1 MDFAVLGPMEVRDQ
15 HVDVTPAAAMPRRV
29 LATLLLYAHQAV
41 TIPTLIDE
49 LWDDNPPR
57 LARKTVQ
64 TYVYQLRK
72 ALAAGPTGALRQLLE
87 TRPHSYRIL
96 LEPGELDVQVFEQR
110 AQAGREALAS
120 GNPEKAAVLL
130 REALGLWRGDALMD
144 LVPGPVLA
152 AEAGRLED
160 ARRGALEHRV
170 DADLLLGRH
179 RDLLGELKGL
189 MIRYPAHEQFCA
201 QLMLAAYR
209 SGQRD
214 EALAAYDR
222 LRRLVV
228 EHTGLEP
235 SERLR
240 RLHHEVLV
248 DSPALALDAA
258 APAGPARAP
267 AEIPA
272 PLENLIGRAH
282 DLARIGGAVRRRP
295 EAAAPGLAVLC
306 GPPGTGKSAVALF
319 AAHRLRDRFPDGQL
333 FAALHTRAGAPV
345 DPLDVLRSF
354 LSAVGDEQPPA
365 RLEEAARRFRSWSAD
380 RKALIVLD
388 DAASAAQVAPLLP
401 NGPGCS
407 SLITSRRLLPGL
419 PGAATVRLG
428 PLDSGD
434 AFQLLALLIGE
445 ARVLK
450 HPDAALEL
458 IDLCENLPL
467 AIRVAAERLTARP
480 LLGLPEL
487 AAALREEETRLDEL
501 RVGGL
506 DVGERM
512 REAVRRLERADRQA
526 LRRLAA
532 LGEGGFDLDQA
543 AAELGLEPRAAQRA
557 VNRLLECCMLEEGG
571 ADPGHEWPWS
581 SRRFRVPTL
590 IRLAW
595 AEAGPDEDLNH
606 RGAAAERHGRC
617 RAGAPQQHFAVRL
630 SRFHCKPVSD
640 GRRSS

>member
-15 HVDVTPAAAMPRRV
+15 QVDVTPAAAMPRRV
-29 LATLLLYAHQAV
+29 LATLLLHAHQAV

-49 LWDDNPPR
+49 LWADDPPR

-72 ALAAGPTGALRQLLE
+72 ALAGGPTGALRQLLE
-87 TRPHSYRIL
+87 TRPHAYRIL
-96 LEPGELDVQVFEQR
+96 LEPGEFDVQVFEQR
-110 AQAGREALAS
+110 VHAGREALTS
-120 GNPEKAAVLL
+120 GNPEKAAMLL

-144 LVPGPVLA
+144 LLPGPVLS
-152 AEAGRLED
+152 AEASRLED

-179 RDLLGELKGL
+179 RDLLGELKAL
-189 MIRYPAHEQFCA
+189 MIRYPAQEQFCA

-248 DSPALALDAA
+248 DSPALAPDPR
-258 APAGPARAP
+258 APSGPAHAP

-272 PLENLIGRAH
+272 APENLIGRAH

-295 EAAAPGLAVLC
+295 DVASPGLAVLC
-306 GPPGTGKSAVALF
+306 GPPGAGKSAIALF
-319 AAHRLRDRFPDGQL
+319 AAHRLRERFPDGQL
-333 FAALHTRAGAPV
+333 FAALHTPAGAPV
-345 DPLDVLRSF
+345 DPLEVLRSF
-354 LSAVGDEQPPA
+354 LSAVGDEQPPS
-365 RLEEAARRFRSWSAD
+365 RLEAAARRFRSWTAD
-380 RKALIVLD
+380 RKALILLD

-401 NGPGCS
+401 NGRGCGT
-407 SLITSRRLLPGL
+407 LVTSRRLLPGL
-419 PGAATVRLG
+419 PGAAVVRLG
-428 PLDSGD
+428 PLDPGD
-434 AFQLLALLIGE
+434 AFQLLGLLVGE

-450 HPDAALEL
+450 HPEAALEL
-458 IDLCENLPL
+458 LELCDNLPL
-467 AIRVAAERLTARP
+467 AIGVAAERLAARP
-480 LLGLPEL
+480 LVGLPEL
-487 AAALREEETRLDEL
+487 AAALRMEETRLDEL

-506 DVGERM
+506 DVGARM

-526 LRRLAA
+526 LRRLGA
-532 LGEGGFDLDQA
+532 LGAAGFDLDQA
-543 AAELGLEPRAAQRA
+543 AKALGMDHRPAQHA
-557 VNRLLECCMLEEGG
+557 VNRLLECCMLEESGG
-571 ADPGHEWPWS
+571 DPDHEWPWS
-581 SRRFRVPTL
+581 ARRFRVPTL

-595 AEAGPDEDLNH
+595 TSAAPERDAAHPGPGAEH
-606 RGAAAERHGRC
+606 HGRC
-617 RAGAPQQHFAVRL
+617 RAGAPAQRFAIRL
-630 SRFHCKPVSD
+630 SRFHCTPNP
-640 GRRSS
+640 GRRRSS